1 MPQFEVYFGIDYSGA
16 ETPTKSLRGLRIYS
30 ATRQES
36 PVEIPP
42 PPSRKKYW
50 TRRGL
55 AEYLANE
62 LRDGPPTLV
71 GIDHGFSFPLRY
83 FEVHELS
90 PDWPEFLDDFHHHW
104 PTYGDNTRVDFI
116 RHGDVGRGALRC
128 GDPQWLRL
136 TEQRCK
142 AKSVF
147 RFGVNG
153 EVAKSTHSGL
163 PWLRYLRNKTGGRI
177 HVWPFDGWLPK
188 PGLSVIV
195 EVYPSLWN
203 RTFPSDDRDSHQQD
217 AYSIARWMR
226 ENDAN
231 GSLEDFFDSA
241 CSQPSNL

>member
-1 MPQFEVYFGIDYSGA
+1 MKFHHRQVVRNIGRA
-16 ETPTKSLRGLRIYS
+16 E
-30 ATRQES
+30 
-36 PVEIPP
+36 
-42 PPSRKKYW
+42 
-50 TRRGL
+50 
-55 AEYLANE
+55 
-62 LRDGPPTLV
+62 
-71 GIDHGFSFPLRY
+71 
-83 FEVHELS
+83 
-90 PDWPEFLDDFHHHW
+90 DWPEFLDDFHHHW
-104 PTYGDNTRVDFI
+104 PTDGDNTRVDFI

-163 PWLRYLRNKTGGRI
+163 PWLRYLRNKIGGRI
-177 HVWPFDGWLPK
+177 HFWPFDGWLPK

-231 GSLEDFFDSA
+231 GSLEDCFRPRL
-241 CSQPSNL
+241 QPAEQSLAQLEGWILGVD